1 MVLLSSKAKPFT
13 TTIFL
18 LTKQFPYDKHIEKP
32 EHKEG
37 KMNKL
42 NTIFKSKDKEVIV
55 METNDFYKTELGQ
68 KVLAD
73 LHEKKWNMERW
84 ESQSLSPGQKE
95 YIEIGDKYQDGYAIK
110 RGDNYFLVNH
120 NGKLPDLDSV
130 SDIVQLPFR
139 RDFIAIEDLYLRH
152 EYCITPITK
161 DGKVDACNRIE
172 ALIKTKFDYE
182 DFSYATDGSV
192 VFTATDLQKRFKAYV
207 KHEESIFS
215 KDGLSRNDDL
225 FDKFIAPDP
234 HWFECATHYG
244 KRQEVLNGTART
256 VFNRNVVSGFLITE
270 EQLRET
276 MLPYRI
282 KKLCDAVVAKRQ
294 MDKRIREL

>member
-1 MVLLSSKAKPFT
+1 
-13 TTIFL
+13 
-18 LTKQFPYDKHIEKP
+18 
-32 EHKEG
+32 
-37 KMNKL
+37 MNKL

-73 LHEKKWNMERW
+73 LREKKWDREWILSNDFSW
-84 ESQSLSPGQKE
+84 YES
-95 YIEIGDKYQDGYAIK
+95 YIGDKYQDGYAIK

-130 SDIVQLPFR
+130 SDFVQLSFR
-139 RDFIAIEDLYLRH
+139 GDFIVIKDLYLTH

-192 VFTATDLQKRFKAYV
+192 VFTATDLQKRFRAYV
-207 KHEESIFS
+207 KQEKSIFS

-225 FDKFIAPDP
+225 FNKFIAPDP

-256 VFNRNVVSGFLITE
+256 VFNRNDVVLGFLITE

>member
-1 MVLLSSKAKPFT
+1 
-13 TTIFL
+13 
-18 LTKQFPYDKHIEKP
+18 
-32 EHKEG
+32 
-37 KMNKL
+37 MNKL

-84 ESQSLSPGQKE
+84 YSQSLSLGQKE

-120 NGKLPDLDSV
+120 NGKLPDLDIV
-130 SDIVQLPFR
+130 SDIGQLPFS

-161 DGKVDACNRIE
+161 DGKVDNCNRIE
-172 ALIKTKFDYE
+172 ALIKIKFDYE

-207 KHEESIFS
+207 KQEESIFS

-225 FDKFIAPDP
+225 FNKFIAPDP

-256 VFNRNVVSGFLITE
+256 VFNRNDVVLGFLITE

-282 KKLCDAVVAKRQ
+282 INGAKNLRDAVVAKRQ